1 MRDEDVFRIEVDEET
16 GPTPRMVLAV
26 HGDLDYTHGDEL
38 GAVLDHQLAL
48 RDAAGRPLCVVV
60 DLADVSYCDS
70 CGLRVL
76 LGAHRRVAGLGGEL
90 VLRGVS
96 GQPRRAL
103 RLTGLDTVLHATADL
118 VEGS

>member
-1 MRDEDVFRIEVDEET
+1 VRDEGVFRIEVGEEP

-38 GAVLDHQLAL
+38 GSVLDHQLTL
-48 RDAAGRPLCVVV
+48 RDADGRPLCVVV
-60 DLADVSYCDS
+60 DLADVTYCDS

-103 RLTGLDTVLHATADL
+103 RLTGLDTVLREAADVL
-118 VEGS
+118 DGP

>member
-1 MRDEDVFRIEVDEET
+1 VRDELGFHIEVGEET
-16 GPTPRMVLAV
+16 GPTPRMVLTV

-38 GAVLDHQLAL
+38 GTVLEHQLAA
-48 RDAAGRPLCVVV
+48 RDADGRPLCVVV
-60 DLADVSYCDS
+60 DLADVTYCDS

-76 LGAHRRVAGLGGEL
+76 LGAHQRVDGLGGEL

-96 GQPRRAL
+96 GQPQRAL
-103 RLTGLDTVLHATADL
+103 RLTGLDTVLHAVDL

>member
-1 MRDEDVFRIEVDEET
+1 MRDEDVFRIEAGEET
-16 GPTPRMVLAV
+16 GPSPRLVLAV
-26 HGDLDYTHGDEL
+26 HGDLDYAHGDEL

-48 RDAAGRPLCVVV
+48 RGADGRPPCVVV
-60 DLADVSYCDS
+60 DLSEVTYCDS

-103 RLTGLDTVLHATADL
+103 RLTGLDTVLRDTADVL
-118 VEGS
+118 DGP